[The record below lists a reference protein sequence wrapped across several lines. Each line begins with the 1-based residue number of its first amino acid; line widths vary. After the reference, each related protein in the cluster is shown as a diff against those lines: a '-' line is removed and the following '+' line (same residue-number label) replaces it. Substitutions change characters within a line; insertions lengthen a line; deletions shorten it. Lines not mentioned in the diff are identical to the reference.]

1 MITMTLLD
9 FLLALLG
16 DSPEDLALQQD
27 FADNPVAT
35 LQALDLGD
43 LTAED
48 VHDALVLVQDNQTV
62 DFGDTDYTTGGN
74 TIVAAPVPAFP
85 HSAVHEAAPEGHSAV
100 EYIQTYVTNTEV
112 QDADTTI
119 GSPVHQVIDADG
131 DVNQALT
138 TTTTAATGDGAVAAQ
153 GDIDDSQV
161 VTGSGNVFGDGNVVG
176 DDNTTAFG
184 EGDATSASVHG
195 VSVSGGGAFSVTG
208 PAAGDYDV
216 TDSGNTQT
224 VTDTTTTD
232 IHDSYNTDTD
242 TSYSYEQ
249 DDHSETTTDSGNV
262 DHDNSHNTVDVSA

>member
-1 MITMTLLD
+1 MTLLD

-62 DFGDTDYTTGGN
+62 EFGDTEYNTGGN
-74 TIVAAPVPAFP
+74 TIVAAAAPAFP
-85 HSAVHEAAPEGHSAV
+85 HHEAAPEGHSAI

-119 GSPVHQVIDADG
+119 GSPVKQVIDAG
-131 DVNQALT
+131 DDVDQTIT
-138 TTTTAATGDGAVAAQ
+138 TTTTAATGDGAVAA
-153 GDIDDSQV
+153 GDDISDSQV
-161 VTGSGNVFGDGNVVG
+161 VTGSGNIFGDGNVTGDGNTGSFGAGSEANVASISGTTVSQGSAISVG
-176 DDNTTAFG
+176 GTAT
-184 EGDATSASVHG
+184 GDY
-195 VSVSGGGAFSVTG
+195 SVS
-208 PAAGDYDV
+208 
-216 TDSGNTQT
+216 DSGNTST
-224 VTDTTTTD
+224 VTDTTTTE
-232 IHDSYNTDTD
+232 ISDSYNSDTD
-242 TSYSYEQ
+242 VSFSYEQ
-249 DDHSETTTDSGNV
+249 DDHSETVTNSGNV